1 MSSSFGDLFRI
12 TLFGESHGSCVGVV
26 IDGCPAGLSL
36 TEADIQSEVDKRKP
50 TAQAGQTAR
59 REEDKVEILS
69 GVFKGRTT
77 GAPVCLLVWNKDTDS
92 IEYEKLK
99 NTPRPGHADYT
110 AFVKYGGFND
120 YRGGGRFSGRITVG
134 LVMAGA
140 VAKKILKLKGIEVL
154 AHTVQIGSIKAAEPT
169 YDQLKTRTYK
179 NALRCADAK
188 AAKKMLEQIKQ
199 AELEGDSLGGV
210 IEGMAL
216 NLPSGLGEPYFETL
230 EGQLAKGLYA
240 IPAIKGVEFGAGFRA
255 TEMKGSENNDPF
267 RIKDGKIVLDTNN
280 AGGILGGISD
290 GMPLILKVVVKPT
303 PSITQKQKSIDLQ
316 TMQDVEMVVKGRHD
330 VCLAPRV
337 TIIVESMMAVTVC
350 DFALRVGLIERVI
363 K

>member
-36 TEADIQSEVDKRKP
+36 KEADIQGEVDKRKP
-50 TAQAGQTAR
+50 AAQAGQTAR

-77 GAPVCLLVWNKDTDS
+77 GAPMCLLVWNKDTDS
-92 IEYEKLK
+92 TEYEKTK

-140 VAKKILKLKGIEVL
+140 LAKKILNLKGIEVL
-154 AHTVQIGSIKAAEPT
+154 AHTVQIGSIKAGEPT
-169 YDQLKTRTYK
+169 YDQIRTRTYK
-179 NALRCADAK
+179 NALRCADTK
-188 AAKKMLEQIKQ
+188 AAKKMLEEVKQ

-210 IEGMAL
+210 IEGLAL
-216 NLPSGLGEPYFETL
+216 NLPLGLGEPYFETL
-230 EGQLAKGLYA
+230 EGQLSKALYA
-240 IPAIKGVEFGAGFRA
+240 IPAIKGVEFGAGFRVA
-255 TEMKGSENNDPF
+255 EMKGSQNNDPF
-267 RIKDGKIVLDTNN
+267 RIKGGKIVLGTNN
-280 AGGILGGISD
+280 AGGVLGGISD
-290 GMPLILKVVVKPT
+290 GMPLRLRAVVKPT
-303 PSITQKQKSIDLQ
+303 PSIAQKQKSVDLQ
-316 TMQDVEMVVKGRHD
+316 TMQDVEMAVKGRHD
-330 VCLAPRV
+330 VCLAPRA
-337 TIIVESMMAVTVC
+337 TIIVESMMALTIC
-350 DFALRVGLIERVI
+350 DFALGAGLIERVI